1 MKRDLEAQAIEALKA
16 ALQDVSVIKLREIR
30 TESGG
35 RKGGKNITA
44 DIDIYGHHR
53 VLVCKV
59 KDSSEIV
66 RVKRGL
72 RELRALTKNHG
83 KEMTPIFI
91 APMLSDEAQTLCRE
105 KDSSFLDLAGNARLM
120 ISEVFIV
127 KHSMPHHK
135 RLPPS
140 AESLPTSETTRFA
153 IA

>member
-16 ALQDVSVIKLREIR
+16 VLQDVSVIKLREIR
-30 TESGG
+30 TKSGG
-35 RKGGKNITA
+35 RRGGQNITA

-72 RELRALTKNHG
+72 RELRTLTKNHDE
-83 KEMTPIFI
+83 EMTPIFI
-91 APMLSDEAQTLCRE
+91 APVLSDEAQTLCRE

-120 ISEVFIV
+120 LSEVFIV

-135 RLPPS
+135 SHPPS